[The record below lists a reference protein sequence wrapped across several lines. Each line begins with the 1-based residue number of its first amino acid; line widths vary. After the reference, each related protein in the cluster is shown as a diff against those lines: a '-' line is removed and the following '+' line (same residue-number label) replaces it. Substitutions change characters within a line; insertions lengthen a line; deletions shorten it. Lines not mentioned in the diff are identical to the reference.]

1 MALTAKA
8 LSYAYQKGGALAV
21 DDFSADFA
29 QGKITA
35 VMGPNGCG
43 KTTLAKL
50 LVGILKPLCGEV
62 TLNGMA
68 LSGLTLAET
77 GRRIGLVMQQPGR
90 QLFTTSVAEEIA
102 FGLKCLALGQEEI
115 DGRVAKYLEYFGLQ
129 KYEDR
134 FPFELSIGEQQRLVI
149 AAVVAMQPACLIL
162 DEPTSALDRGRK
174 DDLRTLLRSLSE
186 DEDVGVLL
194 ISHDERFVS
203 CCADSV
209 IAMEKGRIL

>member
-1 MALTAKA
+1 MALTARA
-8 LSYAYQKGGALAV
+8 LSYAYHKGGALAV

-43 KTTLAKL
+43 KTTLSKL

-68 LSGLTLAET
+68 LPGLTLAET

-90 QLFTTSVAEEIA
+90 QLFTTSVTEEIA
-102 FGLKCLALGQEEI
+102 FGLNCLALGQEET
-115 DGRVAKYLEYFGLQ
+115 DGRVAKYLAYFGLQ
-129 KYEDR
+129 KYADR

-149 AAVVAMQPACLIL
+149 ASVIAMQPAYLIL

-174 DDLRTLLRSLSE
+174 DDLRTLLRSLSA